1 MDAVFGETYRG
12 LCPDFP
18 LVQTQAPQHTYS
30 NRDTQKLHIAD
41 TGEAKTSR
49 KEKRYNLQT

>member
-41 TGEAKTSR
+41 TGEAKHF
-49 KEKRYNLQT
+49 